1 MICIF
6 NDKDND
12 NDIQLL
18 SEYIFIT
25 CTRLAHSFYCVKL
38 EIQHLEIMRQLC
50 QKTLFFFYSCH
61 WSYREYI
68 YISSTFSFCDIT
80 LLSCHRQSCSQAHY
94 IQICFSLFTR
104 KYNWLIIFYTF
115 FLFNMMEITHKY
127 VTIFIFIY
135 EIYTYLY
142 VHGPIFFHVV
152 CVKSSQVK

>member
-50 QKTLFFFYSCH
+50 QKTLFFFLIH
-61 WSYREYI
+61 VNGLIENIYI
-68 YISSTFSFCDIT
+68 Y
-80 LLSCHRQSCSQAHY
+80 LQLSLSE
-94 IQICFSLFTR
+94 ISLFSHVIDR
-104 KYNWLIIFYTF
+104 AAVKPITF
-115 FLFNMMEITHKY
+115 KS
-127 VTIFIFIY
+127 V
-135 EIYTYLY
+135 
-142 VHGPIFFHVV
+142 FHF
-152 CVKSSQVK
+152 SQENTTD